1 MYEKYLIL
9 TRGHYYFILGVA
21 MNTLAILFWKQ
32 NVSPSDY
39 IFGFN
44 ALGNSFHL
52 ETVYLLEIG
61 YCSFTFLEWF
71 RFLLVFWTILDTL
84 FLFHLHISFYE
95 TYNCGGVI
103 DIPS

>member
-52 ETVYLLEIG
+52 ETVYLLK
-61 YCSFTFLEWF
+61 
-71 RFLLVFWTILDTL
+71 LDTVHLL
-84 FLFHLHISFYE
+84 FWNGSSFFGLLDYLGYSFSSPFACIIS
-95 TYNCGGVI
+95 
-103 DIPS
+103 

>member
-9 TRGHYYFILGVA
+9 TRGHYYFILGRA

-61 YCSFTFLEWF
+61 YCSFTFWNGSSFFGLLDYLGYSF
-71 RFLLVFWTILDTL
+71 SSPFAFL
-84 FLFHLHISFYE
+84 IS
-95 TYNCGGVI
+95 
-103 DIPS
+103 